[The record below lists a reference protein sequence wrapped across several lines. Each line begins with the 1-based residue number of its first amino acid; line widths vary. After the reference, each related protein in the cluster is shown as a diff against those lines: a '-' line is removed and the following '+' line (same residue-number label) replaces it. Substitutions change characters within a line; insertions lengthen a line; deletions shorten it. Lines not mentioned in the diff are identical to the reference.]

1 MQDEVNSKVVAL
13 SVRVGSTGAKMS
25 AHLLRLAMKKFL
37 EEGQRHRTVKKEPIH
52 GKQTVREL
60 MKQDTALTNIEI
72 TDQNI
77 KSFERVARKY
87 NIDFALKKDKS
98 ADPPRYLVFFKGRD
112 VDVMTAAFKEYSA
125 KELARVKKPSV
136 RKDRACAETTT
147 AISSTAAYSRLPPIR
162 LISVSAKD
170 VPTAVLSAQFP

>member
-37 EEGQRHRTVKKEPIH
+37 EEGQKHRTVKKEPTH

-125 KELARVKKPSV
+125 KALAREKKPSV
-136 RKDRACAETTT
+136 RKLLSQAMDKVRRRDRER
-147 AISSTAAYSRLPPIR
+147 SREKTR
-162 LISVSAKD
+162 EKD
-170 VPTAVLSAQFP
+170 REL